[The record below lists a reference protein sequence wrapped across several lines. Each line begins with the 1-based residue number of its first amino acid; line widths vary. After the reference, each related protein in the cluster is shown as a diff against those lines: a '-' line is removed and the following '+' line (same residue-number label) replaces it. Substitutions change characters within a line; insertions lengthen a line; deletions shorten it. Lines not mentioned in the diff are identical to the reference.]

1 MGILG
6 IVRGGRNLFAR
17 SAPHFQIT
25 AYTLQVDEGL
35 QRVHMFVPHSSPT
48 DRALICAPNV

>member
-25 AYTLQVDEGL
+25 AYTLQVDESL